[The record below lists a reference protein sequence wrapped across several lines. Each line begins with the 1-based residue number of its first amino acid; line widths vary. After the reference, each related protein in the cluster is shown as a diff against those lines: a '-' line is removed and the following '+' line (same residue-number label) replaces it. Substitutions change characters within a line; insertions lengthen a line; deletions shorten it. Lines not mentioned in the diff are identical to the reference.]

1 MKKVILI
8 DPFNQT
14 VEMKQVQTEEYSG
27 IKDFDYKSLRSMMEC
42 SLMDVVPLGGAVIM
56 FVDDEGLLKDNRY
69 FALGDVPYAGRAII
83 AGESDENGNS
93 QDTPITVAQV
103 QEVLTWKDEGHK
115 EEPFMSFTYE
125 DENGQMV
132 TKKLGE
138 DLEIAKQ
145 ASEAVV
151 EMARSQI
158 KLVK

>member
-14 VEMKQVQTEEYSG
+14 VEMKQVQAGEYSG
-27 IKDFDYKSLRSMMEC
+27 IKEFDYKSLRSMMEC
-42 SLMDVVPLGGAVIM
+42 SLLDVVPLGGDVIM

-69 FALGDVPYAGRAII
+69 FALDSVPYAGRAII
-83 AGESDENGNS
+83 AGESDEDGNS

-115 EEPFMSFTYE
+115 EEPYMSFTYE
-125 DENGQMV
+125 DENGEIV
-132 TKKLGE
+132 TKNLGE
-138 DLEIAKQ
+138 DPEIKKAVSD
-145 ASEAVV
+145 ASA